1 MNIYDIS
8 QLHTLGQQVSRD
20 QNAGYADGDLQA
32 EVAKLQKAFRDS
44 VGTSAGRFG
53 RSKPTAEGR
62 LQQDAFLIQ
71 ISYERS
77 VFSMAWGDVL
87 H

>member
-1 MNIYDIS
+1 MNIYDIFH
-8 QLHTLGQQVSRD
+8 LNTLAQQVSRD
-20 QNAGYADGDLQA
+20 QKAGYADGDLQA
-32 EVAKLQKAFRDS
+32 EVAKLQKASSDS
-44 VGTSAGRFG
+44 VGTSASRFG

-62 LQQDAFLIQ
+62 LEQDAFLIQ
-71 ISYERS
+71 ISYEGS